1 MQFRITL
8 SVEACEENS
17 SSIEAGQRQLA
28 LAMQDQ
34 IRALS
39 GNIFS
44 EHALSEQISDLREA
58 RATIRER
65 LQATENSLTDA
76 RQEIAALRIRD
87 QYQSQRIVA
96 LETDITKAQS
106 QAVEASLSLFR
117 IQELDS
123 RNNDLQSEIVALRK
137 EATDLSSQLQQSS
150 TETKNVTEHLAT
162 VQEKLESTC
171 EEATRLREE
180 KSTSEK
186 AATFEREQLRKDLSN
201 AAKIQLAH
209 LQSEHLDVVQQL
221 KLEKSSAEV
230 MLKKVNTQLNI
241 LKADK
246 EKSDKESSQM
256 QASLKAAQ
264 SEKDAVIGTRKAL
277 QLHLKEMEARM
288 LEKNNEYRD
297 LQAMFNEAKNQVT
310 AKDLEI
316 IALRASLAKRAS
328 SSRMI
333 EQNNKTRDARSID
346 NGHASHR
353 GSQNASISQSP
364 LVRPTTSKSS
374 RHFTNRRPV
383 VEDSQPTEQPSF
395 VSLDDLM
402 LDDPFAEYAQEGPHT
417 VAGEDIAHLFPST
430 PGARSGANAFDYTRK
445 SVFQTTTVSEMQRRH
460 HQPIREATPHPSN
473 SITKDPDTQ
482 SQAGILSRSGQFGA
496 IPGSSV
502 ATSSH
507 NVTSTGHDPKK
518 PSSKASITRESTQP
532 QRTLKDPK
540 QAKRTSVAAG
550 FNGANSQAR
559 SSKIQKSEPT
569 QQAQALGRVIE
580 DSQSPLLKGRSRK
593 MTSRKSSVPRGEASL
608 LSLQDILKQCMIVDK
623 FTRRFAQS

>member
-1 MQFRITL
+1 
-8 SVEACEENS
+8 
-17 SSIEAGQRQLA
+17 
-28 LAMQDQ
+28 MQDQ
-34 IRALS
+34 IRALN

-65 LQATENSLTDA
+65 LQATESSLTDA

-87 QYQSQRIVA
+87 QYQSQKIVA
-96 LETDITKAQS
+96 LENDITKAQS
-106 QAVEASLSLFR
+106 QAAEAPQALFR

-123 RNNDLQSEIVALRK
+123 RNNDLQIEIVASRR
-137 EATDLSSQLQQSS
+137 EATDLSSQLQQSF
-150 TETKNVTEHLAT
+150 TETENVTQRLTT

-171 EEATRLREE
+171 EEAIRLREE
-180 KSTSEK
+180 RSTSEK
-186 AATFEREQLRKDLSN
+186 AAKFEREQLREELSN
-201 AAKIQLAH
+201 AAKVQLAH
-209 LQSEHLDVVQQL
+209 LQSEQLNVVQQL
-221 KLEKSSAEV
+221 KLENSSAEEK
-230 MLKKVNTQLNI
+230 LKNVNTQLNI

-246 EKSDKESSQM
+246 EKSDKASGQM
-256 QASLKAAQ
+256 QASLKAVQ
-264 SEKDAVIGTRKAL
+264 SEKNAVIGTRKAL

-297 LQAMFNEAKNQVT
+297 LQAMLNEAKNQVS

-316 IALRASLAKRAS
+316 MALRASLAKRAS

-333 EQNNKTRDARSID
+333 EQNNKIRDARSID
-346 NGHASHR
+346 NGHALHR
-353 GSQNASISQSP
+353 GSQNTSDSQSP
-364 LVRPTTSKSS
+364 VVRPTTSKSS
-374 RHFTNRRPV
+374 EHFSNRRPV
-383 VEDSQPTEQPSF
+383 VEDSQPTQQPSF

-460 HQPIREATPHPSN
+460 HQSVREATPHTSTH
-473 SITKDPDTQ
+473 ITKGPHKQ
-482 SQAGILSRSGQFGA
+482 SQAGILSRSGQLGV

-507 NVTSTGHDPKK
+507 DVTSIGHDPKK

-532 QRTLKDPK
+532 QRSIKDPK
-540 QAKRTSVAAG
+540 QAKRNTVAAG
-550 FNGANSQAR
+550 FNDTNSQAR

-593 MTSRKSSVPRGEASL
+593 MTSRKSSAPRGEVPFL
-608 LSLQDILKQCMIVDK
+608 GLQDILKEGMIVDK